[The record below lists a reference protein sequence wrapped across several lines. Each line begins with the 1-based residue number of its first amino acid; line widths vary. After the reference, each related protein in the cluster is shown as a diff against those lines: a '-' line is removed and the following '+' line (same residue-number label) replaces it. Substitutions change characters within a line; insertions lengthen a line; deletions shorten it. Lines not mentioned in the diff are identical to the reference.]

1 MLLCDGDDPMEVLSS
16 MYNSLR
22 MAGVGGLARILLPPE
37 PEFVLQ
43 VLAERFGREIDL
55 DPLMASN
62 ASVNLIFLD
71 F

>member
-1 MLLCDGDDPMEVLSS
+1 MCFFCDGDDPMEVLSS

-37 PEFVLQ
+37 FVLQ
-43 VLAERFGREIDL
+43 VLAERFGQEIDL

-62 ASVNLIFLD
+62 ASVI
-71 F
+71 